1 MMQATFNDTL
11 ARGTS
16 RAMYALCM
24 AAAVSIIAF
33 LVLIT
38 GYILFRGAEALWQAR
53 TMFFTMDPVAN
64 TASPDYP
71 GGMKSAIYGTAIMV
85 GLASLA
91 GVPMGILAGIFLAE
105 YDAGSRLAAPVRFFA
120 DVLGGVPSI
129 VVGVLGYE
137 LLVVPLGRYNAFAGA
152 MALAFIMIPL
162 VARTSEEMLRLV

>member
-1 MMQATFNDTL
+1 MSDMSTEVDTPLEGLIDSMHASVNDTL
-11 ARGTS
+11 ARWMS
-16 RAMYALCM
+16 RTMYALCVV
-24 AAAVSIIAF
+24 AAVAIIAF
-33 LVLIT
+33 LALIT

-53 TMFFTMDPVAN
+53 SIFFTMNPVAN

-71 GGMKSAIYGTAIMV
+71 GGMRSAIEGTSIMV

-137 LLVVPLGRYNAFAGA
+137 LLVVPLGHYNAFA
-152 MALAFIMIPL
+152 
-162 VARTSEEMLRLV
+162 